1 MGTMSWPPPGNCTPV
16 LATASLASS
25 RLASPKPLPGRH
37 DVPRLGRGDRGDRRP
52 NRRAGRSPA
61 PAPPWRRPPPRWPW
75 PPWRRRAFC
84 LGHQDERRG
93 TAAWAGTCPPGL
105 PGLVVTCAPGIS
117 AESSPVVSPTA
128 STLRGCRS
136 LISRRAARVLAELA
150 DRGGAGLPRKE
161 TMLVAVADNGE
172 DSSNGACAFSAS
184 GTAAATDAGLSL
196 ATTTLD
202 AHPSSEFAT
211 SAASSAG
218 EPERTGRG
226 RYRLAP
232 ARRGGGGRGCR

>member
-1 MGTMSWPPPGNCTPV
+1 MGTMSWPPSGNCTPV
-16 LATASLASS
+16 LTTARRESS
-25 RLASPKPLPGRH
+25 RLAGPKPLPTARTSRGLSLAI
-37 DVPRLGRGDRGDRRP
+37 VVIAAGSPRGSWPGIATTLAPAASAVAVAAIATALFCLDTRTSEWDSGLGSDMS
-52 NRRAGRSPA
+52 ASPA
-61 PAPPWRRPPPRWPW
+61 
-75 PPWRRRAFC
+75 
-84 LGHQDERRG
+84 
-93 TAAWAGTCPPGL
+93 GL
-105 PGLVVTCAPGIS
+105 EVTLAPGIS
-117 AESSPVVSPTA
+117 AESSLVFSPTT

-150 DRGGAGLPRKE
+150 GWGRLTGLPRKE

-184 GTAAATDAGLSL
+184 GTAAATDAGSSL

-218 EPERTGRG
+218 EPERTDVADIGW
-226 RYRLAP
+226 RLQAEGP
-232 ARRGGGGRGCR
+232 AADGCR